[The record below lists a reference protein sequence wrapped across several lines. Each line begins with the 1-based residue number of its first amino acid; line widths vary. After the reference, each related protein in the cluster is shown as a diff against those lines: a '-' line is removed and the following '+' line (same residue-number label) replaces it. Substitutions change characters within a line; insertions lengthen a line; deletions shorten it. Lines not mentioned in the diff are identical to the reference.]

1 MATVTREN
9 IGLLNDKLTVTI
21 LKEDYYAS
29 FEKTLKSYSKQASIP
44 GFRKGMVPAGMIKKM
59 YGPGIF
65 SEQIIK
71 TIESE
76 LNDYLRKETLPI
88 LGQPIPMANADFKP
102 DMQQPADQYQFDFE
116 IGLQPDFSLNLN
128 SVRAPYHRISVTD
141 AMVNE
146 EIDRLR
152 KRLGKMT
159 EPETVTDDENV
170 LNLLFEETDAAGNVI
185 EDAEG
190 KKKDNSLLVKYFSES
205 VRPQWMGK
213 KKEESIT
220 VKLYEAFEEKER
232 EWVIKDLG
240 LENTPESAAK
250 TFKITLTK
258 IGLVEFR
265 VMDEAFFKEAIPG
278 KEITTESDFRAAIQQ
293 QIQEYWDRQSSNQLQ
308 HHLYHVMLEETKM
321 ELPEGFLK
329 KWLRVSGEK
338 AKTEEAVEQEFPTFK
353 TQLRWTLI
361 SDRIIKDNKI
371 EATDEEVKDSLRQQV
386 MGYFGNMGLS
396 GTDMSWM
403 EGYVDGLMKD
413 EQQYDSAYRKVI
425 TEKLFEWA
433 EQQVQ
438 KEEKSVTVEEFIKMN
453 EAHQHEHH

>member
-1 MATVTREN
+1 
-9 IGLLNDKLTVTI
+9 
-21 LKEDYYAS
+21 
-29 FEKTLKSYSKQASIP
+29 
-44 GFRKGMVPAGMIKKM
+44 
-59 YGPGIF
+59 
-65 SEQIIK
+65 
-71 TIESE
+71 
-76 LNDYLRKETLPI
+76 
-88 LGQPIPMANADFKP
+88 MANAAFKP
-102 DMQQPADQYQFDFE
+102 DMQQPAESYQFDFE
-116 IGLQPDFSLNLN
+116 IGLQPDFSLNLS
-128 SVRAPYHRISVTD
+128 SVRAPYNRINVTE

-146 EIDRLR
+146 EIERLQ

-159 EPETVTDDENV
+159 EPETVTGDENV
-170 LNLLFEETDAAGNVI
+170 LNLIFEETDAAGNVI
-185 EDAEG
+185 EEAEA

-205 VRPQWMGK
+205 VRPQWIGK
-213 KKEESIT
+213 KKDESIT
-220 VKLYEAFEEKER
+220 VKLYDAFEEKER

-258 IGLVEFR
+258 IGLVELR
-265 VMDEAFFKEAIPG
+265 TLDEAFFKEAIPG
-278 KEITTESDFRAAIQQ
+278 KEIATEADFRTAIQQ

-308 HHLYHVMLEETKM
+308 HHLYHVMLDETKM

-329 KWLRVSGEK
+329 KWLQVSGEK
-338 AKTEEAVEQEFPTFK
+338 AKTEEAVENEFPTFK

-361 SDRIIKDNKI
+361 SDRIIKDNGI
-371 EATDEEVKDSLRQQV
+371 EATDAEVKDSLRQQV

-438 KEEKSVTVEEFIKMN
+438 KEEKPVTVEEFIKMN